1 MKSVLAIITVALL
14 VGCEARKHE
23 SKEITGTGDW
33 GSVTNGLRCRVTTD
47 KQEYRIS
54 EPVRVLVEVTNA
66 GSRSVSF
73 GWAEVHLSAFQGDRG
88 AHFFSTTMH
97 EFPQKTESGA
107 TLTLNPGEVWQET
120 VVVHPWGPT
129 FGSSPSVAAAG
140 MMKIFAIFVHRP
152 DSASAKQTV
161 QSSEKTFEAKE

>member
-1 MKSVLAIITVALL
+1 MKSALAIVAVALL
-14 VGCEARKHE
+14 VGCEARKHK
-23 SKEITGTGDW
+23 SNEITGTGDW

-73 GWAEVHLSAFQGDRG
+73 GWAEVWLSAFQGDRG
-88 AHFFSTTMH
+88 AHFFSTTMR
-97 EFPQKTESGA
+97 EFPQKTESGG
-107 TLTLNPGEVWQET
+107 TLTLNPGQVWQET
-120 VVVHPWGPT
+120 VVVRPWGPT
-129 FGSSPSVAAAG
+129 RSSSPSVAGPG
-140 MMKIFAIFVHRP
+140 MMTIHASFVYRP
-152 DSASAKQTV
+152 DSTSAGQSV